1 VDGARRYRA
10 RGELDEVPRFRAQ
23 LALDRVRPT
32 WLTSGMIRLGILSA
46 SVVLVGMIRA
56 RMTPHDAWVVF
67 GVGVGL
73 AVAGVLLFARGTQ
86 QLTARLGLGGR
97 AEGVLLLLRRTGLPL
112 LGLAFFLAWTIVYV
126 GLWAFDPRHSFNGLS
141 AFPRF
146 ADFFYYAVSTA
157 FISPPGDI
165 FASSRG
171 ARSATMI
178 EMLTAFALLTAYLS
192 SFVDWYGQRREPEP
206 PPES

>member
-1 VDGARRYRA
+1 MPPLRT
-10 RGELDEVPRFRAQ
+10 Q

-32 WLTSGMIRLGILSA
+32 WLTGGMIRLGILSLF
-46 SVVLVGMIRA
+46 VVLVGMVSS
-56 RMTPHDAWVVF
+56 RMTPNRAWIVF

-73 AVAGVLLFARGTQ
+73 AATGAVLFALGSRRLTQ
-86 QLTARLGLGGR
+86 SLGLGHR
-97 AEGVLLLLRRTGLPL
+97 AVGVVLLLRKTGLPL

-126 GLWAFDPRHSFNGLS
+126 GLWAFDPVNSFNGLEKL
-141 AFPRF
+141 PRF

-165 FASSRG
+165 FATSRG

-192 SFVDWYGQRREPEP
+192 SFVDWYGRSSPEREAPRDR
-206 PPES
+206 